1 MDRYLIVTND
11 GKDTD
16 HSVTDQVVSLLQNAG
31 KTCILC
37 QKDEEKNIIMESVP
51 DQIDCAI
58 VIGGDGSLIEVARM
72 LWEKD
77 VPILGINMGT
87 LGYLTEVEVD
97 QIEEDLNQMLA
108 GDYVFEERMMLKGTF
123 EDGTQDVALN
133 DIVVSRKGEL
143 RILHF
148 KLFVNGELLNS
159 YEADGVIISTPTGST
174 AYNLSAGG
182 PVVEPTASLIV
193 ITPICSHALNTRSIV
208 LSSEDEIMIE
218 IGEGRNGSREEV
230 YVTFDGSD
238 RIIMETGA
246 KIMVRRADAR
256 TKLLKLNKVSFL
268 ETLRR
273 KMKGN

>member
-16 HSVTDQVVSLLQNAG
+16 YSVTDQVVSLLQNAG
-31 KTCILC
+31 KTCIMC
-37 QKDEEKNIIMESVP
+37 QKDEDKNIIMESVP

-58 VIGGDGSLIEVARM
+58 VIGGDGSLIEVART

-87 LGYLTEVEVD
+87 LGYLTEVEVNH
-97 QIEEDLNQMLA
+97 IEEDLNQMLA

-143 RILHF
+143 RIIHF
-148 KLFVNGELLNS
+148 RLFVNGELLNS

-230 YVTFDGSD
+230 YVTFDGAD
-238 RIIMETGA
+238 RMIMETGA

-256 TKLLKLNKVSFL
+256 TKILKLNKVSFL

>member
-16 HSVTDQVVSLLQNAG
+16 YSVTDQVVSLLQNAG
-31 KTCILC
+31 KTCIMC
-37 QKDEEKNIIMESVP
+37 QKDEDKNIIMESVP

-58 VIGGDGSLIEVARM
+58 VIGGDGSLIEVART

-87 LGYLTEVEVD
+87 LGYLTEVEVNH
-97 QIEEDLNQMLA
+97 IEEDLNQMLA
-108 GDYVFEERMMLKGTF
+108 GDYVFEERMMLKGTL

-143 RILHF
+143 RIIHF

-230 YVTFDGSD
+230 YVTFDGAD
-238 RIIMETGA
+238 RMIMETGA

-256 TKLLKLNKVSFL
+256 TKILKLNKVSFL

>member
-16 HSVTDQVVSLLQNAG
+16 YSVTDQVVSLLQNAG
-31 KTCILC
+31 KTCIMC
-37 QKDEEKNIIMESVP
+37 QKDEDKNIIMESVP

-87 LGYLTEVEVD
+87 LGYLTEVEVNH
-97 QIEEDLNQMLA
+97 IEEDLNQMLA
-108 GDYVFEERMMLKGTF
+108 GDYVFEERMMLKGTL

-143 RILHF
+143 RIIHF
-148 KLFVNGELLNS
+148 RLFVNGELLNS

-230 YVTFDGSD
+230 YVTFDGAD
-238 RIIMETGA
+238 RMIMETGA

-256 TKLLKLNKVSFL
+256 TKILKLNKVSFL

>member
-16 HSVTDQVVSLLQNAG
+16 YSVTDQVVTLLQNAG

-37 QKDEEKNIIMESVP
+37 QKDEDKNIIMESVP

-58 VIGGDGSLIEVARM
+58 VIGGDGSLIEVTRT

-87 LGYLTEVEVD
+87 LGYLTEVEVNH
-97 QIEEDLNQMLA
+97 IEEDLNQMLA
-108 GDYVFEERMMLKGTF
+108 GDYVFEERMMLKGTL

-143 RILHF
+143 RIIHF

-230 YVTFDGSD
+230 YVTFDGAD
-238 RIIMETGA
+238 RMIMETGA

-256 TKLLKLNKVSFL
+256 TKILKLNKVSFL